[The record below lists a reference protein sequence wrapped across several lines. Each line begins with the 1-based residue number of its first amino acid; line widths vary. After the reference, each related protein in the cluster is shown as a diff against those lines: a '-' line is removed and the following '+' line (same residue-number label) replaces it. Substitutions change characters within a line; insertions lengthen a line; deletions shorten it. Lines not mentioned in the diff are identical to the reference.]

1 MEKLKIAIVGCGGI
15 ANQKIANQKH
25 MPSIRANAEKAEM
38 VAFCDIIPERA
49 QKAAEEYGTP
59 DAKVYTDYK
68 AMLADH
74 EIEID
79 VVHVCTPNVA
89 HCPITVAAFE
99 AGKHRLRRGKNQGRN
114 LLLAI
119 KIACVMIHRHF
130 THPVKIENSEKFILL
145 KHMP

>member
-1 MEKLKIAIVGCGGI
+1 MEKLKIAIVGCGG
-15 ANQKIANQKH
+15 IANQKH

-79 VVHVCTPNVA
+79 VVHVCTPML
-89 HCPITVAAFE
+89 HTV
-99 AGKHRLRRGKNQGRN
+99 RLPWQHLKQESMSCVRNQWHTTLQMHVR
-114 LLLAI
+114 
-119 KIACVMIHRHF
+119 
-130 THPVKIENSEKFILL
+130 
-145 KHMP
+145 